1 MPRGDRTGPW
11 GEGPMTGRGA
21 GRCAGFPVPGYR
33 NPVGFRCGRGFGRG
47 FGFGFGRGRGFGR
60 GFYGAGFP
68 GRVPF
73 WGYYGSYE
81 PAVSEKEFLKK
92 EAEFLEKELEQI
104 KKLLASSKE
113 DEEI

>member
-1 MPRGDRTGPW
+1 MPRGDGTGP
-11 GEGPMTGRGA
+11 RGA
-21 GRCAGFPVPGYR
+21 GPGTGR
-33 NPVGFRCGRGFGRG
+33 KMGGSGQGRGFC
-47 FGFGFGRGRGFGR
+47 
-60 GFYGAGFP
+60 GAGFP

-81 PAVSEKEFLKK
+81 PAVNEKEFLKK